1 MTDHQVDMD
10 HFLVLP
16 GGENFEDV
24 TDIFDEG
31 ASGEC
36 NIFLGYFPN
45 ANLQMLSSRNEA
57 R

>member
-31 ASGEC
+31 ASGEF
-36 NIFLGYFPN
+36 NIFPEYLLY